1 MSESRGFSAING
13 MRHPAHHAPS
23 ATKAPYLVA
32 QRAQHDPAP
41 HYHHHAAPW
50 PAAESAA
57 PYYGAE
63 EYAAHGYPDDCYEQP
78 HFHDSRYQ
86 EPPLQRAAPQR
97 FGAAQMPASAGGLR
111 ADPRRAAQA
120 ARPVTEPYYTQAQPR
135 YPGQYPDHATAAYP
149 AQAQPERPPK
159 SSLSVTALM
168 QSAGALLSVALILG
182 SGAWVWQ
189 MMQRDVAGVPV
200 VRALEGPLRVAPE
213 VPGGRQ
219 AEHQGLAVTQL
230 AGSQDPQVQGD
241 IVLAPPP
248 PELQMDDVP
257 APFATAQQ
265 AQPAQDDSQPI
276 LAALQ
281 QAVDMP
287 GFPSEPLGINNPTV
301 RAVALSPRPVAR
313 SGTPGP
319 EFATAPAVAPAGAL
333 APDDL
338 AASVAS
344 SVAMGLSGTQEIDID
359 PATLGPGTRLVQL
372 GAYDDAASARAAWDQ
387 LKQRFSPLLDDRGR
401 VIEAAHSGG
410 SVFYRLRAHG
420 FSDERDAR
428 RFCAAL
434 VDQQIDCIPVLI
446 R

>member
-1 MSESRGFSAING
+1 MSESRGFSAISG
-13 MRHPAHHAPS
+13 MRHSAHRAPS
-23 ATKAPYLVA
+23 AMKAPYLVA

-41 HYHHHAAPW
+41 HFHSQEAPW
-50 PAAESAA
+50 PAPETAA
-57 PYYGAE
+57 PYYGADA
-63 EYAAHGYPDDCYEQP
+63 YAAHGYPDDRYEP
-78 HFHDSRYQ
+78 PYAHDSRYQ

-97 FGAAQMPASAGGLR
+97 FAAAQMPAGGLR
-111 ADPRRAAQA
+111 AEPRLATQA
-120 ARPVTEPYYTQAQPR
+120 ARPVAEPYYTQAQPR
-135 YPGQYPDHATAAYP
+135 YPGQYADHAAAVYP
-149 AQAQPERPPK
+149 GQAQPDAQPKPRP
-159 SSLSVTALM
+159 SVNALM

-265 AQPAQDDSQPI
+265 AQTAQDESQPI

-287 GFPSEPLGINNPTV
+287 SFPSEPLGINNPTA

-313 SGTPGP
+313 RGTPGP

-333 APDDL
+333 ALDDL

-344 SVAMGLSGTQEIDID
+344 SVAMGLSGMQEIDID
-359 PATLGPGTRLVQL
+359 PATIGPGTRLVQL